1 MQTAAHTPEDAFE
14 TDELKPG
21 TALLRGQYTIEK
33 FLRMGGF
40 GITYLARDSLDRT
53 VVIKECFPNAM
64 CRRNGTRV
72 APRSRVQHNEFRS
85 IVKLFVREAW
95 SLSKLTHPNIVGV
108 HQVFEDNET
117 AYMALD
123 FVDGL
128 DLMHTIED
136 ESLRLPPEQ
145 VRTILT
151 KMLDAIGYVHNQDIL
166 HRDISPDNILIDR
179 QSGNP
184 VLIDFGAAR
193 EEVSKVNRVLS
204 ELRVVKDGYSPEE
217 FYVNGS
223 QQGPASDLYALAATF
238 YHVISGVTP
247 PSSQK
252 RLFAIA
258 TQQPDPFVPLDPAT
272 CGYDAAFVGAINTAL
287 SVLPKDRI
295 QRAETWL
302 EQITQV
308 AVPATG
314 AARPAKAAPLAE
326 KPDATTRPATGPDAF
341 ALNGKPDAAT
351 GQAGRRPLVAAS
363 LAALTV
369 AAGLGVVYFA
379 PWSGG
384 AAPQPVGKSEA
395 PSGQIQV
402 SAAEPAKPASGTVD
416 ADAATTAEV
425 ASVTPTPQAL
435 PGTATDT
442 SPDDQA
448 SDRIAE
454 NADTADGP
462 AAIIPPA
469 GDTLPDPAKVSGRG
483 EAPSSGSDAI
493 PVDDPRSEIAG
504 TAPAEP
510 ERATEETVASQDS
523 GAAQALPEG
532 VELLAPATGLA
543 GNDDAATSTRLA
555 EAAAPSLPEGV
566 ELIAPAQTPSEAPA
580 TVTEVAA
587 PVVSVMPAGQTDAP
601 DAEPAEAKPLS
612 TELAMASVKQSM
624 GLFVPFFSD
633 DGDATRIA
641 AVASGADDW
650 MAKGQRIVDVNGA
663 PLRNLSEISDLLQ
676 ARTASAISS
685 GESAISAIL
694 GVEAYPGAEIIRKQ
708 VELRI
713 VPQISVADGTTLQ
726 IVPTKDGVRPMVTAI
741 ADGIETELRVADV
754 IEMYIARNE
763 QMEVGE
769 DIGEMLMGEIAT
781 GTRLFNFAVT
791 REGSIWLASLDL
803 DTGR

>member
-1 MQTAAHTPEDAFE
+1 M
-14 TDELKPG
+14 
-21 TALLRGQYTIEK
+21 
-33 FLRMGGF
+33 
-40 GITYLARDSLDRT
+40 
-53 VVIKECFPNAM
+53 
-64 CRRNGTRV
+64 
-72 APRSRVQHNEFRS
+72 
-85 IVKLFVREAW
+85 
-95 SLSKLTHPNIVGV
+95 
-108 HQVFEDNET
+108 
-117 AYMALD
+117 
-123 FVDGL
+123 
-128 DLMHTIED
+128 
-136 ESLRLPPEQ
+136 
-145 VRTILT
+145 
-151 KMLDAIGYVHNQDIL
+151 
-166 HRDISPDNILIDR
+166 
-179 QSGNP
+179 
-184 VLIDFGAAR
+184 
-193 EEVSKVNRVLS
+193 
-204 ELRVVKDGYSPEE
+204 
-217 FYVNGS
+217 
-223 QQGPASDLYALAATF
+223 
-238 YHVISGVTP
+238 TP
-247 PSSQK
+247 P
-252 RLFAIA
+252 
-258 TQQPDPFVPLDPAT
+258 
-272 CGYDAAFVGAINTAL
+272 
-287 SVLPKDRI
+287 
-295 QRAETWL
+295 
-302 EQITQV
+302 
-308 AVPATG
+308 
-314 AARPAKAAPLAE
+314 
-326 KPDATTRPATGPDAF
+326 
-341 ALNGKPDAAT
+341 
-351 GQAGRRPLVAAS
+351 
-363 LAALTV
+363 
-369 AAGLGVVYFA
+369 
-379 PWSGG
+379 
-384 AAPQPVGKSEA
+384 
-395 PSGQIQV
+395 
-402 SAAEPAKPASGTVD
+402 
-416 ADAATTAEV
+416 
-425 ASVTPTPQAL
+425 PQAL